1 MIAMENHTPFPLM
14 AFEKYGTHGLIFDV
28 IAFRM
33 TLRLK
38 NGHYADLASEQ
49 GGLVMADEYYG
60 DPERTSLKYE
70 TDLVLYKRNTDIH
83 IIGNASLAGGKQTQ
97 WMAGVRVGDF
107 SKRLNLS
114 GPRFW
119 QYEKRRWQLSPAEAI
134 ESVPLRYEL
143 AYGGH
148 WQPEG
153 QQNSVFSANPVGCGY
168 YPDERRLDTTQ
179 QYRAPQITRYLT
191 HEEDE
196 PDITAACTPQ
206 GTGPVSR
213 WWQSRLQHAGTYDEA
228 WKTNTHPFL
237 PNDFDELF
245 YNSAH
250 PELIHPGYLSGNEV
264 IVLEGLLP
272 EANRVVTGL
281 PDLRPVCV
289 LTDSHSIPHLFEPV
303 PDTLTINLDE
313 RLMYITWRLT
323 LPTMLEM
330 KEGVMGCIVPP
341 GIGRVCHG

>member
-1 MIAMENHTPFPLM
+1 MIEINNHTPFPLM
-14 AFEKYGTHGLIFDV
+14 AFEKYGSHGLIFDV

-38 NGHYADLASEQ
+38 NGHYADLANEQ
-49 GGLVMADEYYG
+49 AGLTTADEYYG

-83 IIGNASLAGGKQTQ
+83 IIGNACPPGGKQRQ

-114 GPRFW
+114 GPRAW
-119 QYEKRRWQLSPAEAI
+119 LHEKKRWQLSQAEAI
-134 ESVPLRYEL
+134 ESLPLRYEL
-143 AYGGH
+143 AYGGD
-148 WQPEG
+148 WQPED
-153 QQNSVFSANPVGCGY
+153 QKKQTFSANPVGCGY
-168 YPDERRLDTTQ
+168 YPDERSLDITQ
-179 QYRAPQITRYLT
+179 QYCAPQITRYFAL
-191 HEEDE
+191 EEDE
-196 PDITAACTPQ
+196 PNITDTCTPQ
-206 GTGPVSR
+206 GTGPMSR
-213 WWQSRLQHAGTYDEA
+213 WWQSRLRHAGTYDEA
-228 WKTNTHPFL
+228 WKTSTHPFL
-237 PNDFDELF
+237 PGDFDELF

-281 PDLRPVCV
+281 PNLRPVCV
-289 LTDSHSIPHLFEPV
+289 LTDSHNQPHIFVPV
-303 PDTLTINLDE
+303 ADTLTINLDE

-323 LPTMLEM
+323 LPALLEM

-341 GIGRVCHG
+341 DMGGTCHG

>member
-1 MIAMENHTPFPLM
+1 MIEIENHTPFPLM
-14 AFEKYGTHGLIFDV
+14 AFEKYGSYGLIFDV

-33 TLRLK
+33 TLRLR
-38 NGHYADLASEQ
+38 NGHYADLANQ
-49 GGLVMADEYYG
+49 QNGLVMADDYYG
-60 DPERTSLKYE
+60 DPERSSLKYE

-83 IIGNASLAGGKQTQ
+83 VIGNARPAGGKQPQ

-107 SKRLNLS
+107 SKRLGLS
-114 GPRFW
+114 GTRAW
-119 QYEKRRWQLSPAEAI
+119 RYENRRWHLSPAEAV

-143 AYGGH
+143 AYGGD

-153 QQNSVFSANPVGCGY
+153 QKKIIFPANPIGCGY
-168 YPDERRLDTTQ
+168 YPDERSLDITQ
-179 QYRAPQITRYLT
+179 QYRAPQITRYLP
-191 HEEDE
+191 HEEE
-196 PDITAACTPQ
+196 PEITATCTPQ
-206 GTGPVSR
+206 GTGPMSR
-213 WWQSRLQHAGTYDEA
+213 WWQSRLRYAGTYDTA
-228 WKTNTHPFL
+228 WQTNTHPFL

-250 PELIHPGYLSGNEV
+250 PELIRPGHLSGDEI

-289 LTDSHSIPHLFEPV
+289 LTDSHSILHTFAPV
-303 PDTLTINLDE
+303 ADTLVINLDE
-313 RLMYITWRLT
+313 RLIYITWRLT
-323 LPTMLEM
+323 LPAMLEM

-341 GIGRVCHG
+341 NMGRACHG